1 MAVKMDVTILDAV
14 VRTGTVIAE
23 TAIGDDTTTL
33 LITPTKHCSK
43 LVFILTNGGASYT
56 VDVAKGDFWAGRAM
70 TQITMG
76 GSTKRVFVFEAAE
89 SFKWEENAAGTESAY
104 RIKIT
109 LGAAATTTTTYLC
122 IQLS

>member
-14 VRTGTVIAE
+14 VRTGTVITE
-23 TAIGDDTTTL
+23 TAIGSDTTTL

-43 LVFILTNGGASYT
+43 LVFILTNGGADYNI
-56 VDVAKGDFWAGRAM
+56 DVAKGDFWAGKAM
-70 TQITMG
+70 TQVAMTAE
-76 GSTKRVFVFEAAE
+76 KRVFVFEAAE
-89 SFKWEENAAGTESAY
+89 SFEWEANAAGSANAY

-122 IQLS
+122 IQLP

>member
-14 VRTGTVIAE
+14 VRTGTVITE
-23 TAIGDDTTTL
+23 TAIGADTTTL

-43 LVFILTNGGASYT
+43 LVFILTNGGADYT
-56 VDVAKGDFWAGRAM
+56 VDVAKGDFWAGKAM
-70 TQITMG
+70 TQITM
-76 GSTKRVFVFEAAE
+76 TAEKRVFVFEAAE
-89 SFKWEENAAGTESAY
+89 SFEWELDTAGTTYDY

-122 IQLS
+122 IQLP